1 MLCCA
6 SSFPSTGSG
15 QASRL
20 VTVSLSN
27 RARLASGAFCE
38 AALNFSEN
46 IIFTFA
52 IEKHYKNLAGTPTL
66 FERNG
71 SGVILF

>member
-1 MLCCA
+1 
-6 SSFPSTGSG
+6 
-15 QASRL
+15 
-20 VTVSLSN
+20 VSLSN

>member
-1 MLCCA
+1 
-6 SSFPSTGSG
+6 
-15 QASRL
+15 
-20 VTVSLSN
+20 VSLSN

-52 IEKHYKNLAGTPTL
+52 IEKHYKNLRAGTPTL

-71 SGVILF
+71 SGAILF